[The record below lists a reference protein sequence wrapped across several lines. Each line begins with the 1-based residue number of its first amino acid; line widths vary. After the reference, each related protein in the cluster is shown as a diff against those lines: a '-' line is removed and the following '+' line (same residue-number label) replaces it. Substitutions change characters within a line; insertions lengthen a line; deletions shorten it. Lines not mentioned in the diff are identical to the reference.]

1 MKQIYSNVADVRF
14 IFKRK
19 SKNVNYIPNKQP
31 VGFKITLAAMLSEK
45 KLMLEN
51 SSSKKKPEPIS
62 YDFFLM
68 EILRKYIQ
76 GDDFVI
82 LKEKTKWKDRLKLLL
97 EMIMA
102 VDRDEDMKI
111 KLKLT
116 EGENISDL
124 NKTLSK
130 NHELMMEVSDLTKVN
145 LIKLLRLDLSL
156 TLPFKTKSV
165 YGKDHTQY
173 FRYTIHSKI

>member
-51 SSSKKKPEPIS
+51 SSFKKKPEPIC

-68 EILRKYIQ
+68 EILRKYIK

-97 EMIMA
+97 EMIIA
-102 VDRDEDMKI
+102 VDRD
-111 KLKLT
+111 
-116 EGENISDL
+116 
-124 NKTLSK
+124 
-130 NHELMMEVSDLTKVN
+130 
-145 LIKLLRLDLSL
+145 
-156 TLPFKTKSV
+156 
-165 YGKDHTQY
+165 
-173 FRYTIHSKI
+173 